1 MRFATR
7 AAPLVL
13 IVGVALLGCGK
24 DGGGKGADPVKKFEG
39 AMPTAGA
46 ADVTI
51 HLRLA

>member
-1 MRFATR
+1 MRFVTR

-13 IVGVALLGCGK
+13 IVGVALVGCGK
-24 DGGGKGADPVKKFEG
+24 NGGEKGGPVQKFEG

-51 HLRLA
+51 HLSMS

>member
-1 MRFATR
+1 MRFVTR

-13 IVGVALLGCGK
+13 IVGMALGCGK
-24 DGGGKGADPVKKFEG
+24 DGGEKGPVKKFEG

-51 HLRLA
+51 HLSLA